1 MCEEKTETKDVCL
14 KINMLSN
21 NGKKSSLVL
30 LMSQSCIFLQKR
42 DVEI

>member
-21 NGKKSSLVL
+21 TGK
-30 LMSQSCIFLQKR
+30 MSFAVC
-42 DVEI
+42 